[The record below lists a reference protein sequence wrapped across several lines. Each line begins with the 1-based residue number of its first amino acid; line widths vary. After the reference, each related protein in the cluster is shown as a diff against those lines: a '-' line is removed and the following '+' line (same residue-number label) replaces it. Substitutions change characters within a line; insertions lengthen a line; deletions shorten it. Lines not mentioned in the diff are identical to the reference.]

1 MTDPHHMEVWLENHT
16 TFYAIAYQHHGE
28 VERLVHER
36 DQRQLKTQA
45 DADFNAEINGHI
57 ERAAMVVVVFSA
69 LTLEAFINHYGITRS
84 SSNFYTEHLDKLSTP
99 SKWRIVPRLLVGK
112 ELIRDGQT
120 YQLLRDLFRLRHK
133 LVHYKARVKHI
144 RDLREQ
150 EDWVTED
157 HARNAIQAV
166 RKAVEGL
173 HSLDPAVG
181 IDWLQEAESGRII

>member
-1 MTDPHHMEVWLENHT
+1 MTDPHNMEVWLENHT
-16 TFYAIAYQHHGE
+16 TFYAIAYQHHEE

-36 DQRQLKTQA
+36 DQRSLKTQA

-69 LTLEAFINHYGITRS
+69 LALEAFINHYGITKFS
-84 SSNFYTEHLDKLSTP
+84 GGFYTEHLDKLSTP
-99 SKWRIVPRLLVGK
+99 SKWLIVPRLLLGK
-112 ELIRDGQT
+112 ELTRNGQA
-120 YQLLRDLFRLRHK
+120 YQLLREVFRRRHK
-133 LVHYKARVKHI
+133 LVHYKTRAKRIH
-144 RDLREQ
+144 DLQEQ